1 MRGLW
6 WSYCDANGPGLCQTD
21 FLIEGKIWAIILEC
35 KNTWTW
41 EGMEQLTDLY
51 LPVVEMAR
59 EKRVAGIQVCKNLI
73 PGYIGQVF
81 QDLEDAVA
89 AARRGCT
96 PVTLHWHGFGSILQH
111 EKELVDG

>member
-35 KNTWTW
+35 KNTWTR